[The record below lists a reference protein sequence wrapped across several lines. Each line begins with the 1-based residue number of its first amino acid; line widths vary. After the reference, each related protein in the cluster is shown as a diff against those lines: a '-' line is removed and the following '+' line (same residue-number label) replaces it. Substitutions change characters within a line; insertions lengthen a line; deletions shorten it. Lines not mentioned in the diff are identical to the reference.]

1 MATSSHHL
9 STIPPSSSKAATCD
23 KPVVKNG
30 KDFAPEP
37 EASELKTWES
47 QVLLPL
53 TIDDSIP
60 IGYFDSNN
68 RLFRNPPK
76 TNIGGYHAWLSR
88 VETEKTTL
96 WKEIRIYD
104 LIQLSKI
111 TYTVNSGLMGGA
123 FCNNRP
129 ISLGREILTTTQ
141 STTGVKYSINLS
153 STTYQSFILNNRGR
167 DGEPVSDN
175 EHIAFLLYWLSGI
188 VFCARNIQVEIAY
201 VPLAV
206 MLAEGKKLCLAK
218 LFLARLYL
226 TLDWI
231 TAHMREKKRITNA
244 DGPVWFFQLWLSAI
258 FESELQPRS
267 TQKSLTDS
275 TIAGQRLLNLVF
287 PDRLMPSHD
296 KMKYFFR
303 AFYYLPEKDHNIN
316 LTPFAN
322 CQTGPKWLTQF
333 LTPAGVTQKESI
345 IIWSQFLTPQLLF
358 AGFPGENDLRTAVYM
373 PNAVSRQF
381 GLAQA
386 IPSPYHFQESQP
398 SHVKTISLEDLLRIQ
413 KDNAI
418 RRNKF
423 HLFPFKPCP
432 LTTYSFFSWWKNYYS
447 SIEVAFNTCCQR
459 MTTVLVMQQKRNFN
473 SSNRRNDTSNT
484 SNDNLDGP
492 VISQQNEKANE
503 NISSSDE
510 SVSKFSLEKD
520 VNALSA
526 SDRLASQVTV
536 TPTISLIA
544 PNTENMM
551 VATSNRPMPKTNA
564 NKLQA
569 SELPPSERSEKQI
582 PITSIHAQTPNVVN
596 DLLADL
602 ESLNEAYACSMDT
615 QKAIVESCSTIQSH
629 PSTEQPHT
637 TLPTTKI
644 VDNSILLPLSQQ
656 LSVILSKPILTL
668 ATDPQ
673 FKAQLSDILQTFSN
687 TSHPETT
694 DPLLAHLRM
703 VYEDLYA
710 KFPDSQ
716 AAISSCQQLT
726 ESLSKLKQDISSFEI
741 VKATL
746 AVHITKAKDRGHELS
761 EEIRD
766 LEQQLAVKRGAK
778 SRLDAALTKNE
789 AQFAK
794 ASGMLDS
801 SNAALQL
808 LEEKMLSAQEV
819 TKEARNFQ
827 TVLQAEVIRL
837 KEIFES

>member
-37 EASELKTWES
+37 EASESKTWES
-47 QVLLPL
+47 QVLLSL

-68 RLFRNPPK
+68 RLFRNLPK
-76 TNIGGYHAWLSR
+76 TNIEGYHAWLSR

-96 WKEIRIYD
+96 WKEIGIYD
-104 LIQLSKI
+104 VIQLSKI

-123 FCNNRP
+123 FMITP
-129 ISLGREILTTTQ
+129 TLLDVAAITGLSPLGEEILTTTQ
-141 STTGVKYSINLS
+141 STTGVKYFIDLS
-153 STTYQSFILNNRGR
+153 STTYQSFILNNRGQ

-188 VFCARNIQVEIAY
+188 VFCAKNIQVEIAY

-231 TAHMREKKRITNA
+231 TAHMREKKRVTNA
-244 DGPVWFFQLWLSAI
+244 DGP
-258 FESELQPRS
+258 LQPRS

-275 TIAGQRLLNLVF
+275 AIAGQRLLNLVF

-303 AFYYLPEKDHNIN
+303 TFYYLPEKDHNIN

-322 CQTGPKWLTQF
+322 CQTGPEWLTQS

-345 IIWSQFLTPQLLF
+345 IIWSQFLTPRLLF

-413 KDNAI
+413 KDNAV

-432 LTTYSFFSWWKNYYS
+432 LTTYSFFFWWKNYYS

-473 SSNRRNDTSNT
+473 SSNRRNDASNT

-492 VISQQNEKANE
+492 VISQHNERDNE

-510 SVSKFSLEKD
+510 SVSKFSLEKY

-526 SDRLASQVTV
+526 SDRLASQVTM

-551 VATSNRPMPKTNA
+551 AATSNRPMPKTNA

-569 SELPPSERSEKQI
+569 SELPPNDRSEKQI

-596 DLLADL
+596 DLLVDL

-629 PSTEQPHT
+629 PSIEQPHT

-656 LSVILSKPILTL
+656 LSVILSKPVLTL

-673 FKAQLSDILQTFSN
+673 FKAQLSDILQTFS
-687 TSHPETT
+687 TTPHPETT

-726 ESLSKLKQDISSFEI
+726 ESLSKLKQDISSFET

-778 SRLDAALTKNE
+778 SRLDAALIKNE

-794 ASGMLDS
+794 ASSMLDS
-801 SNAALQL
+801 SNAALQS
-808 LEEKMLSAQEV
+808 LEEKMLSAQEAA
-819 TKEARNFQ
+819 KEARNFQ
-827 TVLQAEVIRL
+827 TALQAEVIRL

>member
-1 MATSSHHL
+1 FVGPIISLEVANKIKNIFPGH
-9 STIPPSSSKAATCD
+9 PQRR
-23 KPVVKNG
+23 PVA
-30 KDFAPEP
+30 F
-37 EASELKTWES
+37 
-47 QVLLPL
+47 Q
-53 TIDDSIP
+53 DSIS

-96 WKEIRIYD
+96 WKEIGIYD

-123 FCNNRP
+123 LYFWDETSHTFHTP
-129 ISLGREILTTTQ
+129 YGMITPTLLDVAAITGLSPLGEEILTTTR
-141 STTGVKYSINLS
+141 STTGVKYSIDLS

-206 MLAEGKKLCLAK
+206 MLAEGKNLCLAK
-218 LFLARLYL
+218 LFLTRLYL

-275 TIAGQRLLNLVF
+275 AIAGQRLLNLVF

-322 CQTGPKWLTQF
+322 CQTGPKWLTQS

-358 AGFPGENDLRTAVYM
+358 AGFPGKNDLRTAVYM

-398 SHVKTISLEDLLRIQ
+398 SHAKTISLEDLLRIQ

-459 MTTVLVMQQKRNFN
+459 MTTVLVMQQVRRAKKENTLTPLAANPLLRRFSSRLIGKKKRNFN
-473 SSNRRNDTSNT
+473 SSNHRVKRRLEPIEASVSSSSNDKNDTSNT

-492 VISQQNEKANE
+492 VISQQNEKDNE

-526 SDRLASQVTV
+526 SDRLAYQVTV

-551 VATSNRPMPKTNA
+551 AATSNRPMPKTNA
-564 NKLQA
+564 NK
-569 SELPPSERSEKQI
+569 
-582 PITSIHAQTPNVVN
+582 
-596 DLLADL
+596 
-602 ESLNEAYACSMDT
+602 
-615 QKAIVESCSTIQSH
+615 
-629 PSTEQPHT
+629 
-637 TLPTTKI
+637 
-644 VDNSILLPLSQQ
+644 
-656 LSVILSKPILTL
+656 
-668 ATDPQ
+668 
-673 FKAQLSDILQTFSN
+673 
-687 TSHPETT
+687 
-694 DPLLAHLRM
+694 
-703 VYEDLYA
+703 
-710 KFPDSQ
+710 
-716 AAISSCQQLT
+716 
-726 ESLSKLKQDISSFEI
+726 
-741 VKATL
+741 
-746 AVHITKAKDRGHELS
+746 
-761 EEIRD
+761 
-766 LEQQLAVKRGAK
+766 
-778 SRLDAALTKNE
+778 
-789 AQFAK
+789 
-794 ASGMLDS
+794 
-801 SNAALQL
+801 
-808 LEEKMLSAQEV
+808 
-819 TKEARNFQ
+819 
-827 TVLQAEVIRL
+827 
-837 KEIFES
+837 

>member
-1 MATSSHHL
+1 MIIINDDKNKISKHHLETCLLIVDNLSTQYFEFSICTIMATSSHHL

-37 EASELKTWES
+37 EASESKTWES
-47 QVLLPL
+47 
-53 TIDDSIP
+53 
-60 IGYFDSNN
+60 
-68 RLFRNPPK
+68 
-76 TNIGGYHAWLSR
+76 
-88 VETEKTTL
+88 
-96 WKEIRIYD
+96 
-104 LIQLSKI
+104 
-111 TYTVNSGLMGGA
+111 
-123 FCNNRP
+123 
-129 ISLGREILTTTQ
+129 
-141 STTGVKYSINLS
+141 
-153 STTYQSFILNNRGR
+153 QSFILNNRGR
-167 DGEPVSDN
+167 DGEPISDN

-188 VFCARNIQVEIAY
+188 IFCARNIQVEIAY

-218 LFLARLYL
+218 LFLTRLYL

-275 TIAGQRLLNLVF
+275 AIAGQRLLNLVF

-322 CQTGPKWLTQF
+322 CQTGPEWLTQS

-386 IPSPYHFQESQP
+386 IPSPYHFQESQH
-398 SHVKTISLEDLLRIQ
+398 SHVKTISLEDLLRLQ
-413 KDNAI
+413 KDNVVQ
-418 RRNKF
+418 RNKF

-447 SIEVAFNTCCQR
+447 SIEVSFNTCCQR
-459 MTTVLVMQQKRNFN
+459 MTTILVMQQVRRAKKENTTTPLAANPLLRRSSSRLIGKKKRNFN
-473 SSNRRNDTSNT
+473 SSNRRAKRRLEPIEASVSSSSNDKNDTSDT

-492 VISQQNEKANE
+492 VISQHNERDNE

-551 VATSNRPMPKTNA
+551 AATSNRPMPKTNA

-569 SELPPSERSEKQI
+569 SELPQVSGQKNKYPSL
-582 PITSIHAQTPNVVN
+582 P
-596 DLLADL
+596 
-602 ESLNEAYACSMDT
+602 SM
-615 QKAIVESCSTIQSH
+615 
-629 PSTEQPHT
+629 
-637 TLPTTKI
+637 LR
-644 VDNSILLPLSQQ
+644 PL
-656 LSVILSKPILTL
+656 
-668 ATDPQ
+668 
-673 FKAQLSDILQTFSN
+673 
-687 TSHPETT
+687 
-694 DPLLAHLRM
+694 M
-703 VYEDLYA
+703 W
-710 KFPDSQ
+710 
-716 AAISSCQQLT
+716 
-726 ESLSKLKQDISSFEI
+726 
-741 VKATL
+741 
-746 AVHITKAKDRGHELS
+746 
-761 EEIRD
+761 
-766 LEQQLAVKRGAK
+766 
-778 SRLDAALTKNE
+778 
-789 AQFAK
+789 
-794 ASGMLDS
+794 
-801 SNAALQL
+801 
-808 LEEKMLSAQEV
+808 
-819 TKEARNFQ
+819 
-827 TVLQAEVIRL
+827 
-837 KEIFES
+837 